1 MPDRPSESPYRT
13 PTRPVDVEM
22 AIEGGRAKPVTLYLS
37 TQSETRVGPETMDE
51 FLNRVRDF
59 LPVRARESERTFLV
73 RRSAI
78 RTVTVAADQ
87 PDVVSPEESLTSVD
101 LVRLE
106 LDGGEILEGTL
117 TTVLPPDRPR
127 LSDFFNFDQSTFIP
141 IGVGE
146 GVTYVNRNFISIVW
160 L

>member
-1 MPDRPSESPYRT
+1 MPDLPSESPYRT
-13 PTRPVDVEM
+13 PTRPVDVELS
-22 AIEGGRAKPVTLYLS
+22 INGSRNREGTLYLS

-59 LPVRARESERTFLV
+59 LPVRARESETTFLV

-78 RTVTVAADQ
+78 RTVSVVDDE
-87 PDVVSPEESLTSVD
+87 PDVVSPEENLTSVD

-141 IGVGE
+141 IGVGG
-146 GVTYVNRNFISIVW
+146 GVTYVNRNFVSIVW